1 MNDNVGVACLPAAG
15 EILTHGTSCYISGWG
30 NLYSNVTL
38 SSSVILR
45 LHWLLQITAGL
56 ICVEDDWVISA
67 QRVSNN
73 WTIYAFCHCWSE
85 TLIPRTI
92 LYFLHF
98 HTVSP
103 TLCFS
108 CISISIWVTQL
119 TIRFSKNTLCCLI
132 IFSVVWVTFF
142 GSPKRLPT
150 WFSAHFLKVSVSP
163 AGSVSR
169 LALYFDSETEFVS
182 SVDRIFFFRWIETS
196 LKDVSNV
203 TN

>member
-67 QRVSNN
+67 RRVSNN

-132 IFSVVWVTFF
+132 TFSVVQVTFF
-142 GSPKRLPT
+142 
-150 WFSAHFLKVSVSP
+150 
-163 AGSVSR
+163 
-169 LALYFDSETEFVS
+169 
-182 SVDRIFFFRWIETS
+182 WISKETS
-196 LKDVSNV
+196 NQIF
-203 TN
+203 N